1 MNTLTNSH
9 DEGTPNATSGA
20 NNDREITHGTTLL
33 LGIFFA
39 LAALCAAFFGFG
51 YSLGVKHNGNAAV
64 ASEAQPALKMNGVK
78 PAAGSAA
85 SPVKISA
92 DTADIPVT
100 KSPSPVPAAAETAT
114 VDPTPTEPPPVH
126 VRPPAETTPVA
137 ASAPPPPPVPGATQ
151 FLVQIAAV
159 THQEDADLIAS
170 TLTRRGYAVNIRNE
184 SQDKLLHVQVGPFP
198 SKKEAEAMRQRLMA
212 DGFNAYI
219 K

>member
-1 MNTLTNSH
+1 MNSLTDPHNE
-9 DEGTPNATSGA
+9 DLRTATATP
-20 NNDREITHGTTLL
+20 DREITLGTTLL

-51 YSLGVKHNGNAAV
+51 YSLGVKHTSAVTV
-64 ASEAQPALKMNGVK
+64 ASEAQPSVKLNGTK

-85 SPVKISA
+85 PAAKAEA
-92 DTADIPVT
+92 DPTDEPAP
-100 KSPSPVPAAAETAT
+100 KPAQPAAAQTTT
-114 VDPTPTEPPPVH
+114 VDPTPAEAPPTRAH
-126 VRPPAETTPVA
+126 PPADTTPVT
-137 ASAPPPPPVPGATQ
+137 ASAPPPPPAAGATQ

-184 SQDKLLHVQVGPFP
+184 AQDKLLHVQVGPFP
-198 SKKEAEAMRQRLMA
+198 TKKDAEAMRQRLMA

>member
-1 MNTLTNSH
+1 MNSLTDPH
-9 DEGTPNATSGA
+9 DEDLRTATP
-20 NNDREITHGTTLL
+20 DREITLGTTLL

-51 YSLGVKHNGNAAV
+51 YSLGAKHTSAVTVTSETQPSLKLNGA
-64 ASEAQPALKMNGVK
+64 K

-85 SPVKISA
+85 PVAKASA
-92 DTADIPVT
+92 DSTDTPAPKPAQPAGQTAT
-100 KSPSPVPAAAETAT
+100 QTAT
-114 VDPTPTEPPPVH
+114 VDPTPAEA
-126 VRPPAETTPVA
+126 PPARAHAPADTTPVA
-137 ASAPPPPPVPGATQ
+137 ASAPPPPPAPGATQ

-170 TLTRRGYAVNIRNE
+170 TLTRRGYAVNIRPE
-184 SQDKLLHVQVGPFP
+184 PQDKLLHVQVGPFP
-198 SKKEAEAMRQRLMA
+198 TKKDAEAMRQRLMA